1 MNQNQTESKPQDVE
15 EPIDEGLDETTCYR
29 LLDYERLLNAE
40 EISRAILTL
49 KGESVLIRNAF
60 RWKKDGM
67 VVSNAYECHG
77 MEEVCEERGWK
88 IVVKY
93 GEHIAIISEN
103 KEDQERKSPA
113 SDGSE
118 I

>member
-1 MNQNQTESKPQDVE
+1 MKTAPSDTPPELATDG
-15 EPIDEGLDETTCYR
+15 GLPTTTCSR

-88 IVVKY
+88 IIVKY

-103 KEDQERKSPA
+103 R
-113 SDGSE
+113 
-118 I
+118 